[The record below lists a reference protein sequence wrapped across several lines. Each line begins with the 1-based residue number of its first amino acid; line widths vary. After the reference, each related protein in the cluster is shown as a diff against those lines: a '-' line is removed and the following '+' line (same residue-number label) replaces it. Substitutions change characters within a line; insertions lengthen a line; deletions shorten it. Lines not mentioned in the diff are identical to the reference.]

1 MDKILKDDRFTHIF
15 KDPKFRRIP
24 KNERK
29 VKIDKRFQ
37 CMFEDKKFAVNF
49 TVDKRGKPSVQSS
62 GENLRKYYNI
72 SDSEDDDISLNTDS
86 KKVRKTIKKNK
97 IKNRN
102 EVNNKL
108 KEEEN
113 LLVKSSDEEKESDNE
128 DNDESVLFNDELGI
142 VRENENIKI
151 SHDIKKKLRDLS
163 VDYARGEGLLISDS
177 SSDEES
183 LYNSGK
189 IILFHTNF

>member
-15 KDPKFRRIP
+15 NDPKFRRIP

-37 CMFEDKKFAVNF
+37 SMFNDKNFTVNF
-49 TVDKRGKPSVQSS
+49 TIDKRGKPSVQLS

-72 SDSEDDDISLNTDS
+72 SDSEDDESINTDS
-86 KKVRKTIKKNK
+86 RIVKKTLKKEIKEKAS
-97 IKNRN
+97 
-102 EVNNKL
+102 EVNNAFNKG
-108 KEEEN
+108 KN
-113 LLVKSSDEEKESDNE
+113 LLVKRSDQEKESVSE
-128 DNDESVLFNDELGI
+128 DTQESLLFNKKENKNQLCT
-142 VRENENIKI
+142 VRKNENTKI

-163 VDYARGEGLLISDS
+163 VDYARGEGLLVSDS
-177 SSDEES
+177 SSDES

-189 IILFHTNF
+189 ISFFY